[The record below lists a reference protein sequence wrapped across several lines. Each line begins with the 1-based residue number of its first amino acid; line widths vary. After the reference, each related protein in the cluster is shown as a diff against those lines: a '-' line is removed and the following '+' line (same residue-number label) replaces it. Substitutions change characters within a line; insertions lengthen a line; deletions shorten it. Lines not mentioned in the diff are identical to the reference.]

1 MMVDLVAGAQIDSGE
16 ALLVAPRRCSTVPQV
31 GRASMR
37 ASLPA
42 QESEL
47 AEQRGEAEKRRKH
60 GWCS

>member
-16 ALLVAPRRCSTVPQV
+16 ALLVAPRRHSTVPQV

-37 ASLPA
+37 ASLPT

-47 AEQRGEAEKRRKH
+47 AEQRGEAEAT
-60 GWCS
+60 